1 MAITLEP
8 NYIQLSHWISLAL
21 TGHPGNASAELMGN
35 KQMRASQRSPSPLAK
50 PRVELQW
57 SVGRRGTSVVGS
69 SPAREHRQS
78 SQHQIMTRTR
88 NRSDTHYNHHT
99 TASMVD
105 QKVFETETCLTNIY
119 TNIDGQYLL
128 IKYSVNHC
136 LFNQILSN
144 PLKCQSSDKY

>member
-57 SVGRRGTSVVGS
+57 SVGSRGPSVVGS

-99 TASMVD
+99 TAPMVD
-105 QKVFETETCLTNIY
+105 QKDFETEIFLTNIIPILMV
-119 TNIDGQYLL
+119 NIFLSNIL
-128 IKYSVNHC
+128 SIIFCSIKFC
-136 LFNQILSN
+136 QIL
-144 PLKCQSSDKY
+144 